1 MNKEKEVKRGEKSI
15 NGKRQREKKRKTKE
29 RKTGETKNEINY
41 QWQA

>member
-1 MNKEKEVKRGEKSI
+1 M
-15 NGKRQREKKRKTKE
+15 NGKRHREKKRKTKE